1 MTNTKVFN
9 ISEICI
15 AYRIFRKTGKGL
27 KTS

>member
-1 MTNTKVFN
+1 MTNAKDFN

-15 AYRIFRKTGKGL
+15 TYRIFRKTGKGL